1 MKKILTFLV
10 MLFATVSILSAQN
23 AKFNYQA
30 VVRDAKNQH
39 NLVMNTPCTLTVE
52 IKCADTVTY
61 KEVIPGTTNRN
72 GMFACIIGKNTPE
85 KGTLEQVD
93 WSNALITSYFTVDND
108 TVSVVDN
115 PIMAVPF
122 ALQAKAAPLAITT
135 PAICQY
141 LKSSEVGRADA
152 DAILAALIGNAALNQ
167 YVKDTIVGYIKANP
181 QTVKDVVLYYLHNEL
196 KAQDLDDARDTITTE
211 VKNKMNELFF
221 DYLKNHK
228 AQAFNVMMDYL
239 DQTTLDDVKDI
250 WHAVRS
256 NPNFD
261 TLFKM
266 TQDSIIKYI
275 ENHDEILVD
284 LAKHYISNA
293 TTEQVNKVYNYLKTN
308 KPAAYNFLL
317 NKFQNYLHY
326 YLEDV
331 YYAVSDSCTKPSGER
346 INICD
351 LQKQV
356 QQIIDTDCDAFT
368 LGAVTGSAQTGWTV
382 TAEIKGL
389 NIADFEDSELE
400 VSYKIGSGSYQPCQT
415 TDNTGLA
422 YLTITPNTAASSTN
436 VSKID
441 IKVSALDSKPVIK
454 VVWRKLCPKSTEE

>member
-10 MLFATVSILSAQN
+10 MLFATVSILSAQT

-61 KEVIPGTTNRN
+61 KEVIPGETNRN
-72 GMFACIIGKNTPE
+72 GMFACIIGNTTTPE

-135 PAICQY
+135 NAICQY
-141 LKSSEVGRADA
+141 LLSPEVVRADA
-152 DAILAALIGNAALNQ
+152 DAILAALIANADLNQ

-196 KAQDLDDARDTITTE
+196 KPQDLDDARDTITTE

-228 AQAFNVMMDYL
+228 AQAFKVMMDYL

-284 LAKHYISNA
+284 LAQHYISNA
-293 TTEQVNKVYNYLKTN
+293 TPEQVNKVYNYLKTN

-368 LGAVTGSAQTGWTV
+368 ISSFQYTAGAYHLTATFKDVPDVNTNEIEVYYMTSANADWIQATTGNDVLGFNGPTAGSNNNTTVDISIAVG
-382 TAEIKGL
+382 
-389 NIADFEDSELE
+389 
-400 VSYKIGSGSYQPCQT
+400 
-415 TDNTGLA
+415 
-422 YLTITPNTAASSTN
+422 TAAPA
-436 VSKID
+436 
-441 IKVSALDSKPVIK
+441 KVK
-454 VVWRKLCPKSTEE
+454 VVWRELCTKITPEN